1 MTPEDEELTKVVGSH
16 LVKSG
21 VLPMTAGAL
30 IKTAFIHRD
39 MTKKLMET
47 GDQDEKTDVLGTAT
61 EAFLNIL
68 LVQLCH
74 SAEASGMEVNRMN
87 AVMIATM
94 LNKAATGCLL
104 STVSEDEARRLFM
117 SLQTVAF
124 NRSVEIMELFK
135 EEFEKFEELK
145 REKKNASIH

>member
-1 MTPEDEELTKVVGSH
+1 
-16 LVKSG
+16 
-21 VLPMTAGAL
+21 MTAGAL

-61 EAFLNIL
+61 EALLNIL

-74 SAEASGMEVNRMN
+74 SAEASGMEVYRMN
-87 AVMIATM
+87 AVMVATM
-94 LNKAATGCLL
+94 MNKAATGCLL
-104 STVSEDEARRLFM
+104 SMGSEYEARRLFR

-135 EEFEKFEELK
+135 EEFENFEELK

>member
-1 MTPEDEELTKVVGSH
+1 
-16 LVKSG
+16 
-21 VLPMTAGAL
+21 MTAGAL

-47 GDQDEKTDVLGTAT
+47 GDQDKKMDVLGTAT
-61 EAFLNIL
+61 ETFLNIL
-68 LVQLCH
+68 LVQLFH
-74 SAEASGMEVNRMN
+74 SAEASGMEVNRAN

-135 EEFEKFEELK
+135 EEFENFEELK